1 MTGGLQVLTDTDRH
15 CQDDRWQRLV
25 CCMTEGD
32 GGCRKKAHTINAQ
45 FHQPAISVFNLQVLH
60 CMLLLPDNPAFI
72 VELGNRSALLHA
84 LLNRVVAALA

>member
-1 MTGGLQVLTDTDRH
+1 
-15 CQDDRWQRLV
+15 
-25 CCMTEGD
+25 MTEGD

-45 FHQPAISVFNLQVLH
+45 FHQLAIPVFNLQVLH
-60 CMLLLPDNPAFI
+60 CALLLPDYPAFI